1 MSLPAATEVPD
12 CTPNNPGQTAESYLN
27 SQRVSNHG
35 GGGNYGDGTADF
47 RFPSDLAND
56 QCALEG
62 RLAIGGQ
69 GVTAVKR
76 SSIRLNFLVQHV
88 YLDVGGEGT
97 LTVTRDGVAT
107 TIRVSGA
114 PNIYDLISHR
124 PARGA

>member
-62 RLAIGGQ
+62 RWTIGGQ

-76 SSIRLNFLVQHV
+76 SSIRLNFLAQHV
-88 YLDVGGEGT
+88 YLRGSYSPRNGG
-97 LTVTRDGVAT
+97 
-107 TIRVSGA
+107 
-114 PNIYDLISHR
+114 P
-124 PARGA
+124 RGARTHDPRIKSPLLYQLS